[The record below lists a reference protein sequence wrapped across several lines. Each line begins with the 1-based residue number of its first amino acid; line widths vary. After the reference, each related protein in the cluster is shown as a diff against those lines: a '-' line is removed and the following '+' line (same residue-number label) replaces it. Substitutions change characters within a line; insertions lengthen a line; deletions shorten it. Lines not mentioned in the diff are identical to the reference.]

1 VKHPPKKVQKLII
14 PGESYKDPKILNNAM
29 TIEELKKS
37 KAAQRLRKQVKPGE
51 TGKARSPLQEEE
63 RCKRKI

>member
-37 KAAQRLRKQVKPGE
+37 KAEKRKQMKPMRNRKSE
-51 TGKARSPLQEEE
+51 VTFARRREM
-63 RCKRKI
+63 